1 MLNKKITGFSN
12 VNVCFEDG
20 VKNSSIEIEDGRI
33 SSFNEKEGM
42 LKLPSNLIVC
52 PGLIDEHIHG
62 CLGFDVMDAKKE
74 SLQGMAD
81 ALVREGVTSF
91 LATTMTEKE
100 DKIIAS
106 LENVASFMECQ
117 THGAK
122 VLGAHLEGPFISKKY
137 KGAQSEECILKPDV
151 ETFKKFEEASRNN
164 IKLVTFAYEEDD
176 GSFLKYLVSKNIV
189 ASVGHSSC
197 PSDKLSEG
205 VENGVSCITHLYNAQ
220 RPFTHHDSG
229 VTGVALA
236 NDKLHTELIADFYHS
251 TKESVKVALKCK
263 YPDNLILISD
273 STEAKYLPEGN
284 YYLGSTPIYSDTHV
298 AKLLNGT
305 IAGSVLRLDQ
315 ALRNVTSIFAMPFH
329 KAIGLASNNP
339 ASNLHL
345 KDRGYIRKGY
355 HADFVVM
362 DSSFE
367 VYLTITDGEIAYIRP
382 GFDINNLF

>member
-1 MLNKKITGFSN
+1 MLNKKITGFKN

-20 VKNSSIEIEDGRI
+20 VKKSSIEVKDGHI
-33 SSFNEKEGM
+33 FSFLDSEGA
-42 LKLPSNLIVC
+42 LTLPSNLIVC

-74 SLQGMAD
+74 SLQGMAN
-81 ALVREGVTSF
+81 ALLREGVTSF

-100 DKIIAS
+100 DKIISS
-106 LENVASFMECQ
+106 LENVASFMETQ
-117 THGAK
+117 TTGAR
-122 VLGAHLEGPFISKKY
+122 VLGAHLEGPFISKKF

-151 ETFKKFEEASRNN
+151 TTFKRFEEASKNS

-189 ASVGHSSC
+189 PSVGHSSC
-197 PSDKLSEG
+197 PSDKLIEG

-229 VTGVALA
+229 VTGVGLA
-236 NDKLHTELIADFYHS
+236 NDKLYTELIADFYHS

-263 YPDNLILISD
+263 YPDKLVLISD

-315 ALRNVTSIFAMPFH
+315 ALKNVTSIFDMPFH
-329 KAIGLASNNP
+329 KAIALSSNNP

-345 KDRGYIRKGY
+345 KDRGFIRKGY
-355 HADFVVM
+355 HADFVIM